1 MRKLASIQRITD
13 IAPIEGADKI
23 EVASI
28 LGWKVVIP
36 KGQYQVGD
44 LVVYCE
50 VDSLLPRTEWSEFL
64 FKSAKEDVTKYRLKT
79 IELKKQI
86 SQGIVFP
93 LSILPLSY
101 SASGEPYVSE
111 FIEGEEVTE
120 NLEIE
125 KYEPYIPAQ
134 LQGVIKGS
142 FPSWI
147 PKTDETRIQ
156 AVPKVL
162 ERHRGKIFV
171 GSEKIDGSSCTMFHD
186 GQSFGVC
193 SRNLEIKESEDNAYW
208 KAARQLDIENKLFVC
223 YNVLKDKI
231 VIQGELYGQG
241 IQSNKYGFPDVH
253 FAAFNVRIGNNYLG
267 YDAFVDFCKHY
278 NIPYVPMICKIELMH
293 NVEDLIELSKGM
305 SMLNPR
311 TEREGIVFRPM
322 SEERDEEL
330 GRLSFKVI
338 NPNFLLKYKE

>member
-36 KGQYQVGD
+36 KGQYNIGD

-79 IELKKQI
+79 IKLKKQI

-93 LSILPLSY
+93 LSILPKIVFNSLEEAY
-101 SASGEPYVSE
+101 NNY
-111 FIEGEEVTE
+111 IEGDDVTE

-134 LQGVIKGS
+134 LQGLIKGN

-156 AVPKVL
+156 SVPNVL
-162 ERHRGKIFV
+162 ERHKGKLFV
-171 GSEKIDGSSCTMFHD
+171 VTEKLDGSSMTAYYD
-186 GQSFGVC
+186 ENGFGVC
-193 SRNLEIKESEDNAYW
+193 SRNLDLKESEGNAYW
-208 KAARQLDIENKLFVC
+208 STARKLKLEEKLKKY
-223 YNVLKDKI
+223 YNDSGKKI
-231 VIQGELYGQG
+231 VLQGELIGQG
-241 IQSNKYGFPDVH
+241 IQKNRYGLAELDFKVFNILLDGRYVCHDEMTAICLYFQLDTVPHLSTITLNHTVDELVEMSKIVSKLNKCHAEGLVF
-253 FAAFNVRIGNNYLG
+253 RSL
-267 YDAFVDFCKHY
+267 
-278 NIPYVPMICKIELMH
+278 
-293 NVEDLIELSKGM
+293 VED
-305 SMLNPR
+305 
-311 TEREGIVFRPM
+311 
-322 SEERDEEL
+322 RDEEL

-338 NPNFLLKYKE
+338 NPEFLLAHGE